1 MASGAHSLDAL
12 LGMVDMD
19 LLLLLLLESA
29 ESILQAQPKL
39 LKQLSSEYG
48 PWH

>member
-1 MASGAHSLDAL
+1 MACGAHSLDSL
-12 LGMVDMD
+12 LGMVDID
-19 LLLLLLLESA
+19 LLLLLLESA
-29 ESILQAQPKL
+29 DSILQAQPKL